1 MQVVLGDPRV
11 AKRPRRRFVFFLA
24 FEMGNINGKNHGLSI
39 NYGWNQCLS
48 HSFELLHSKSS
59 GKYWKK
65 VYGLLMFIYDLM
77 GKDGEFSMVKGFEM
91 G

>member
-1 MQVVLGDPRV
+1 
-11 AKRPRRRFVFFLA
+11 
-24 FEMGNINGKNHGLSI
+24 MGNINGKNHGLSI
-39 NYGWNQCLS
+39 NYGWNPCLS